1 MLRIQAADLA
11 RLLRMT
17 EAARE
22 AQRFAAN
29 RSRSDLDDDRQLLFA
44 LAKAVEIL
52 GEAAFQICQELREEQ
67 PQIAWA
73 QIIGMRHRLVHA
85 FHDTNLDVL
94 WETVI
99 DDMPPLIAELERMLE
114 AAEEIQESGAP

>member
-1 MLRIQAADLA
+1 MLRIQTADLA
-11 RLLRMT
+11 RLLRMA

-22 AQRFAAN
+22 ARQFARDRTRAH
-29 RSRSDLDDDRQLLFA
+29 LETDRQFLFA
-44 LAKAVEIL
+44 LAKAVEIM
-52 GEAAFQICQELREEQ
+52 GEAAYQISQELRDEQ

-99 DDMPPLIAELERMLE
+99 DDLPLLIAELERMLE
-114 AAEEIQESGAP
+114 AAEEN